1 MNFLNSIKRSN
12 NSIEIPNEVK
22 DTETKYS
29 ELHNEI
35 KELAKDELKLFEKDA
50 YYLTLNKIANQNGV
64 NESEIWI
71 DYYTGRLST
80 HTICITRLLRI
91 LGQDGA
97 VLENILINE
106 KNRAIE
112 DIKRCENIM
121 DLLNTDN
128 IKIKNTEE

>member
-22 DTETKYS
+22 DSETKFN

-91 LGQDGA
+91 LGQDA
-97 VLENILINE
+97 TVLENILVNE

>member
-22 DTETKYS
+22 DSETKYS

-91 LGQDGA
+91 LGQDA
-97 VLENILINE
+97 SVLENILINE